1 MKTPRHSDDA
11 GPTFASELPN
21 GSLIA
26 IDGVEHLV
34 LAALGDLLMLVSVV
48 SHHVYLVQ
56 DDAGCI
62 MLPDRRRI
70 GELLASGRAE
80 IPAPAERTTGADLER
95 LRTELTMLDAAGV
108 PNGVK
113 AIAIHLHRSW
123 TPDLIARFG
132 PHDEPA
138 TIRRWR
144 TEARR
149 PVAAEASRGADRA

>member
-1 MKTPRHSDDA
+1 MTIPRHSDGA
-11 GPTFASELPN
+11 ERTFAGELPN

-56 DDAGCI
+56 DPAGCI

-70 GELLASGRAE
+70 ADFLASGRAE
-80 IPAPAERTTGADLER
+80 IPRPVARTARADLER
-95 LRTELTMLDAAGV
+95 MRTELTMLDAARV
-108 PNGVK
+108 PNGAK

-123 TPDLIARFG
+123 TPDLVARFG
-132 PHDEPA
+132 PHDDPA

-144 TEARR
+144 TQGRR
-149 PVAAEASRGADRA
+149 DGGPTTSDAA